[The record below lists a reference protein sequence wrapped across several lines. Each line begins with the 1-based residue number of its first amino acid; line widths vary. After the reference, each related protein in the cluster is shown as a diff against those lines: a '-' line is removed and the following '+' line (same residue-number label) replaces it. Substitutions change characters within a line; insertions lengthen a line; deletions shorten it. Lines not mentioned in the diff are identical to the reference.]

1 MAYIRKKHLSRRTL
15 LRGFGAAVALP
26 LLDSMIPAATAW
38 AQTAARTPTRLSCI
52 YIPHGAVMSAWTP
65 ATEGT
70 GFELPR
76 ILKPFEPFRERINI
90 ISNLGL
96 PLAYGTDASAGANHT
111 RSSAVFLAGAE
122 PVEGARARLGVTVDQ
137 VAAQAISQDTPL
149 PSLELCIEDGG
160 LSCGA
165 GLSCA
170 YRNTISWQGPESPL
184 PMENNPQVVFERL
197 FGDGS
202 TEEQRDQRRAQAQSM
217 LDGLTGQIAGLKRD
231 LPASDRQRMDRYL
244 EDVREVE
251 RRIALAG
258 ESLPEDF
265 EAPPAPTGIPADFDD
280 HAKLLFDLQAV
291 AWQADITRVST
302 MMLSQEVSNAVFPQ
316 SGIRDPFHNLS
327 HHSNVPENI
336 EKLTQLNQYHASVV
350 AYLLQKLA
358 DTPDGDGSLLDHSLV
373 LYGSGMSNSNQHD
386 HDPLPIILAG
396 GASGRLQGGRH
407 IRADAPKTP
416 LANLQLAMLEK
427 LGVEQESFGDSTG
440 MLTI

>member
-1 MAYIRKKHLSRRTL
+1 MAYLRRKHLSRRAL
-15 LRGFGAAVALP
+15 LRGAGAAIALP
-26 LLDSMIPAATAW
+26 LLDSMIPAATAR
-38 AQTAARTPTRLSCI
+38 AQTAAFPRRRLSCI

-65 ATEGT
+65 ETLGT
-70 GFELPR
+70 GFAFPR
-76 ILKPFEPFRERINI
+76 ILQPLEPYRDRINV
-90 ISNLGL
+90 ISDLAL

-137 VAAQAISQDTPL
+137 VAARAISQDTPL

-202 TEEQRDQRRAQAQSM
+202 TEQQRDERRAQAQSM
-217 LDGLTGQIAGLKRD
+217 LDGLSSQIAGLKRD

-258 ESLPEDF
+258 ESLPEGF
-265 EAPPAPTGIPADFDD
+265 EAPPAPTGVPADFDA
-280 HAKLLFDLQAV
+280 HAKLLFDLQTL
-291 AWQADITRVST
+291 AWQADLTRVST
-302 MMLSQEVSNAVFPQ
+302 MMLAKEVSNAVYPQ
-316 SGIRDPFHNLS
+316 SGLRDPFHNLS

-336 EKLTQLNQYHASVV
+336 EKLTQLNQYHASVF
-350 AYLLQKLA
+350 AYLVKKLA
-358 DTPDGDGSLLDHSLV
+358 ETPDGEGTLLDHSLV

-386 HDPLPIILAG
+386 HDPLPIVLAG
-396 GASGRLQGGRH
+396 GACGRLQGGRH
-407 IRADAPKTP
+407 IRADAVDTP

-427 LGVEQESFGDSTG
+427 LGIEQDAFGDSTG
-440 MLTI
+440 MMTI